1 MNLPDRSGA
10 GEWMLRLCPGEEWPH
25 CADQQCVSSACR
37 GGFAAIASMMEV
49 RLRYQAMQ
57 RKSFETMS
65 CPIARSL
72 EKVGEWWSML
82 ILRDASRGIS
92 RFDEFQQSLGIGSN
106 TLSRR
111 LKALVDQGL
120 LERRKYS
127 DQPLRYQYV
136 LTPIGKDFRPVLRA
150 LIAWGNK

>member
-1 MNLPDRSGA
+1 
-10 GEWMLRLCPGEEWPH
+10 
-25 CADQQCVSSACR
+25 
-37 GGFAAIASMMEV
+37 
-49 RLRYQAMQ
+49 MQ
-57 RKSFETMS
+57 RKSFEAMS

-82 ILRDASRGIS
+82 ILRDANRGMT

-127 DQPLRYQYV
+127 EHPLRYQYV
-136 LTPIGKDFRPVLRA
+136 LTPVGKDFRPVLRA
-150 LIAWGNK
+150 LIAWGNKHAPLPAKRTAGSRRSTPRHDTAGRTKHPITRI

>member
-1 MNLPDRSGA
+1 LDR
-10 GEWMLRLCPGEEWPH
+10 
-25 CADQQCVSSACR
+25 ADEGYRIV
-37 GGFAAIASMMEV
+37 
-49 RLRYQAMQ
+49 Q
-57 RKSFETMS
+57 RKSFEAMA

-82 ILRDASRGIS
+82 ILRDVGRGMT
-92 RFDEFQQSLGIGSN
+92 RFDELQESLGIGSN

-120 LERRKYS
+120 LERRRYS
-127 DQPLRYQYV
+127 EQPVRYQYV

-150 LIAWGNK
+150 LIKWGNKHAPLPASRPAKRRSAPRPRAAGRGKDLITRI

>member
-1 MNLPDRSGA
+1 
-10 GEWMLRLCPGEEWPH
+10 
-25 CADQQCVSSACR
+25 
-37 GGFAAIASMMEV
+37 
-49 RLRYQAMQ
+49 MQ
-57 RKSFETMS
+57 RKSFEAMS

-82 ILRDASRGIS
+82 ILRDANRGMT

-127 DQPLRYQYV
+127 EHPARYQYV
-136 LTPIGKDFRPVLRA
+136 LTPVGKDFRPVLRA
-150 LIAWGNK
+150 LIAWGNKHAPLPAKRRAKTRLSTPRRDAGGRTKHPKARI

>member
-1 MNLPDRSGA
+1 
-10 GEWMLRLCPGEEWPH
+10 
-25 CADQQCVSSACR
+25 V
-37 GGFAAIASMMEV
+37 
-49 RLRYQAMQ
+49 Q
-57 RKSFETMS
+57 RKSFETMA

-82 ILRDASRGIS
+82 ILRDVGRGMS
-92 RFDEFQQSLGIGSN
+92 RFDELQQSLGIGSN

-127 DQPLRYQYV
+127 ERPVRYAYV
-136 LTPIGKDFRPVLRA
+136 LTPVGKDFRPVLRA
-150 LIAWGNK
+150 LIKWGNKHAPLQAKRPASRRSPAPRRRAMGRAR

>member
-1 MNLPDRSGA
+1 
-10 GEWMLRLCPGEEWPH
+10 
-25 CADQQCVSSACR
+25 
-37 GGFAAIASMMEV
+37 
-49 RLRYQAMQ
+49 MQ

-82 ILRDASRGIS
+82 ILRDASRGMTQ
-92 RFDEFQQSLGIGSN
+92 FDEFQQSLGIGSN

-127 DQPLRYQYV
+127 EHPLRYQYV
-136 LTPIGKDFRPVLRA
+136 LTSVGKDFRPVLRA
-150 LIAWGNK
+150 LIAWGNKHAPLPANRSARPRLSTRRRGAVGRTKHPNTRI

>member
-1 MNLPDRSGA
+1 
-10 GEWMLRLCPGEEWPH
+10 
-25 CADQQCVSSACR
+25 
-37 GGFAAIASMMEV
+37 
-49 RLRYQAMQ
+49 MQ

-82 ILRDASRGIS
+82 ILRDANRGMS
-92 RFDEFQQSLGIGSN
+92 RFDEFQRSLGIGSN
-106 TLSRR
+106 TLTRR

-127 DQPLRYQYV
+127 DHPVRYQYV
-136 LTPIGKDFRPVLRA
+136 LTPVGKDFRPVLQA
-150 LIAWGNK
+150 LIAWGNKHAPPPAKRLARPRRSTVRRAAGGPTKHPGTRI